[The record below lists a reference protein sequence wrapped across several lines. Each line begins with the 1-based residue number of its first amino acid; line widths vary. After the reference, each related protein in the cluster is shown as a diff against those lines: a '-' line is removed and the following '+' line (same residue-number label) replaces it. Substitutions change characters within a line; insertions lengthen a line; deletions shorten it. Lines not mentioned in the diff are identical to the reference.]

1 LQTVLVKAL
10 RHLTTFACTELAF
23 PSIGTAAAMKRQKPT
38 DDEILQVLSTSVSL
52 RSNLQILLR
61 DASLQSINTPIHAL
75 AAQLELSRYKL
86 QPESETYYDGNNTLQ
101 NVRYYSDDPEP
112 STPTFFNCRLKNV
125 DFVQCKF
132 QDTEFCNLTLS
143 NVAIFYIDFHNAA
156 VNGLDL
162 DGHLWK
168 TTIARNAVLV
178 HKATQYVHGTGTTI
192 MGLHY
197 PIIDRRPDEN
207 TVIETRRLENV
218 SPQTTKRIQRY
229 ENAFEASL
237 QAVRTPRPD
246 ILVRLVDHKSIM
258 SQIVR
263 DCVGKS
269 DASFKRYAHCVTC
282 SDELD
287 AQLLILTGDGLA
299 PL

>member
-1 LQTVLVKAL
+1 
-10 RHLTTFACTELAF
+10 
-23 PSIGTAAAMKRQKPT
+23 MKRQKPT
-38 DDEILQVLSTSVSL
+38 NDEVLQALSTSVSL
-52 RSNLQILLR
+52 RSNIQILLK
-61 DASLQSINTPIHAL
+61 DGSLQSNTVKLTNTPIHAL

-86 QPESETYYDGNNTLQ
+86 QPESETDHDGNNTLQ
-101 NVRYYSDDPEP
+101 NVRYYSDDVEP
-112 STPTFFNCRLKNV
+112 STPTFINCRLRNV
-125 DFVQCKF
+125 DFIQCKF
-132 QDTEFCNLTLS
+132 QNTEFCNLTFSDVAILYVDLD
-143 NVAIFYIDFHNAA
+143 NVAL
-156 VNGLDL
+156 NGQDL
-162 DGHLWK
+162 DEHLWK
-168 TTIARNAVLV
+168 TNIARNAVLV
-178 HKATQYVHGTGTTI
+178 HKATQYVHGTRTTT

-229 ENAFEASL
+229 ENGFEASL
-237 QAVRTPRPD
+237 PAVRTPRPD

-269 DASFKRYAHCVTC
+269 DASFKRYAHCATC
-282 SDELD
+282 SDELN
-287 AQLLILTGDGLA
+287 AQLLVLTGDGLA